1 MSESLPSPR
10 RDAGPGQV
18 TELLLRWQ
26 SGHDEALGELLP
38 LVYRELRTLARSYL
52 SRERQGH
59 TLQPT
64 ALVNEAFLRL
74 VDQRRVTWQS
84 RGHFFAIAA
93 QCMRRVL
100 VDYAR
105 RRVATKRGSDPVILQ
120 LDDEMAVSIASAARV
135 VALDDALQSLE
146 RLDPRQSRI
155 VELRYFG
162 GLSIEEVADAV
173 EISPATVKR
182 DLATAR
188 LWLQRELSQQ
198 R

>member
-1 MSESLPSPR
+1 M
-10 RDAGPGQV
+10 

-26 SGHDEALGELLP
+26 TGHEDALGELLP
-38 LVYRELRTLARSYL
+38 LVYRELKTLARSYL
-52 SRERQGH
+52 RRERSGH

-74 VDQRRVTWQS
+74 VDQRRVSWQN

-100 VDYAR
+100 VDHAR
-105 RRVATKRGSDPVILQ
+105 RRVADKRGSDPVMVQ
-120 LDDEMAVSIASAARV
+120 LDEEMAIAVPSAERL
-135 VALDDALQSLE
+135 VALDSALRGLE

-162 GLSIEEVADAV
+162 GLSLEEVADAV
-173 EISPATVKR
+173 EVSLATVKR
-182 DLATAR
+182 ELTTAR
-188 LWLQRELSQQ
+188 LWLQRELTQQ
-198 R
+198 NR

>member
-1 MSESLPSPR
+1 MPVLAETPSS
-10 RDAGPGQV
+10 DASRGQV

-26 SGHDEALGELLP
+26 TGQDDALGELLP
-38 LVYRELRTLARSYL
+38 LVYRELKTLARSYL
-52 SRERQGH
+52 KRERSGH

-100 VDYAR
+100 VDHAR
-105 RRVATKRGSDPVILQ
+105 RRVASKRGSDPVVVQ
-120 LDDEMAVSIASAARV
+120 LDDEMAVTIPSAERL
-135 VALDDALQSLE
+135 VALDDALRSLE
-146 RLDPRQSRI
+146 ELDSRQSRI

-162 GLSIEEVADAV
+162 GLSLEEVADSV
-173 EISPATVKR
+173 QLSLATVKR
-182 DLATAR
+182 ELATAR
-188 LWLQRELSQQ
+188 MWLQRELKRQ